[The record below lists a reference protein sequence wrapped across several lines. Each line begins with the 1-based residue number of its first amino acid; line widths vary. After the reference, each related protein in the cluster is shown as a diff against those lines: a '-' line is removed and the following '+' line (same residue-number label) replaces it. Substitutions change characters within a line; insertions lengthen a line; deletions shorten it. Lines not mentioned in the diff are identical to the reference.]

1 MVEPT
6 DDLDTAMKM
15 IMDDLH
21 THKWTVF
28 VETGPGKFSA
38 HASLDYFKYYLEH
51 GGSLIFFI
59 EEKMALVVNYDS
71 LMMCSCTRFSSQRKN
86 SGSSLKML

>member
-15 IMDDLH
+15 IMDDLR

-38 HASLDYFKYYLEH
+38 HASLDYFKYYRSWWKPDFLYRGEN
-51 GGSLIFFI
+51 GFGCEL
-59 EEKMALVVNYDS
+59 
-71 LMMCSCTRFSSQRKN
+71 
-86 SGSSLKML
+86 